1 VVAAAVAALVTASS
15 AARADVD
22 WGADAF
28 SAPKGAVERAEI
40 AMGTSFESYAIYSN
54 IDRAHTMQSK
64 KVAKAIDEG
73 ALVYLNINS
82 SIWGAGG
89 REVPICWNKVAE
101 GHRDGQLREW
111 VHAILATHYSSFILT
126 FDHEATVRG
135 PSQPKCALRW
145 DNARTYR
152 AAFHHVRTLFRRNG
166 VGFPWAYVMV
176 AGATNWPSGLQYR
189 PPPRNYEIIGTD
201 QYYHCNDRYQSP
213 PDAFAS
219 FFAWTAKYAPNKPV
233 LVGEIGANSTCPDQ
247 SLVWLLAAQARLL
260 AHDVV
265 AINWNLRTDG
275 GKEYNPLLQPDIRA
289 WWLAWATQETG

>member
-1 VVAAAVAALVTASS
+1 MVAASIAALAVSSS

-28 SAPKGAVERAEI
+28 SAPKGAVEAAEV
-40 AMGTSFESYAIYSN
+40 AMGTAFESYAIYSN
-54 IDRAHTMQSK
+54 IDRAHTMQAK
-64 KVAKAIDEG
+64 KVAKAIREG
-73 ALVYLNINS
+73 ALIYLNINS

-89 REVPICWNKVAE
+89 HEVPICWNKVAE

-111 VHAILATHYSSFILT
+111 IHAIQATHYSSFILT

-152 AAFHHVRTLFRRNG
+152 AAFYHVRMLFRRNG

-189 PPPRNYEIIGTD
+189 PAPSNYEIIGTD
-201 QYYHCNDRYQSP
+201 QYYHCNDRFQNP
-213 PDAFAS
+213 PDALKS
-219 FFAWTAKYAPNKPV
+219 FFDWTAKYAPNKPA
-233 LVGEIGANSTCPDQ
+233 LVGEIGANSSCPDQ
-247 SLVWLLAAQARLL
+247 SLVWLRAAQTRLL

-265 AINWNLRTDG
+265 SINWNPRTDA
-275 GKEYNPLLQPDIRA
+275 GKEYNPLLQRDIRE
-289 WWLAWATQETG
+289 WWLAWAAQETG